1 MEEMMRGGE
10 SWDEMM
16 RGRRGEGV
24 EGEGTQAKHE
34 QKVYSLV
41 LKSIS
46 SWIMNFALR
55 SVNSVACCTI
65 EVVTLSNCRVDKIR

>member
-1 MEEMMRGGE
+1 
-10 SWDEMM
+10 M

-24 EGEGTQAKHE
+24 GEEGTRARRR
-34 QKVYSLV
+34 QKVHLLV

-65 EVVTLSNCRVDKIR
+65 EVVTLSNCTEEEIR